1 MPSVLQLRRFL
12 GGGFLDLLDLRGFLL
27 ALGLLGGCLLLQVVE
42 RSGADLL
49 TLGAVVLGNLAAG
62 DVEGD
67 GGAEGLAGL
76 SALAESGA
84 DLAPREGLGHRVVHL
99 DALAE
104 ELVVDFGMAVLV
116 DEAGLQGG
124 FGDGDGAEAPA
135 VEAEVELLLAAVL
148 VGHHEGLGADVAD
161 ILLVLLSGLAVGDGA
176 GLQQGVDDA
185 LVLLGIELVGEAVVE
200 DHLEVVTLEAV
211 VGVHLADGDP
221 GVEDPLSGFL
231 VLHAAGNELHGLLR
245 GLRNAGDLDGVGEKV
260 GGLAGGKLLGDLGIG
275 FHEGTRNL
283 ER

>member
-62 DVEGD
+62 DVVGD
-67 GGAEGLAGL
+67 GGPEGLPGL
-76 SALAESGA
+76 GALAEGGA
-84 DLAPREGLGHRVVHL
+84 DLAAGEGLGHGVVNL

-104 ELVVDFGMAVLV
+104 ELVVDLGVTLLV
-116 DEAGLQGG
+116 HETGLEGV
-124 FGDGDGAEAPA
+124 FGDGDRAVAAA
-135 VEAEVELLLAAVL
+135 VEAEVELLLTAVL